1 MRRHMHFCICYDFAE
16 VSCSEQ
22 SITLVVFHEEPTK
35 NNIPIVYAEN
45 VVELTIEFFSL
56 TR

>member
-1 MRRHMHFCICYDFAE
+1 MHFCICYDFAE